1 MKNSTVTTP
10 AAGPVQAGGHAAVSA
25 RADRSAPFS
34 LIPQAPGHDHD
45 HAIAGTAAVQ
55 RLLAPA

>member
-1 MKNSTVTTP
+1 MKSRTVTTP

-25 RADRSAPFS
+25 RAGRFASFS
-34 LIPQAPGHDHD
+34 LIPQAPGHDH
-45 HAIAGTAAVQ
+45 AIAGAAAMN